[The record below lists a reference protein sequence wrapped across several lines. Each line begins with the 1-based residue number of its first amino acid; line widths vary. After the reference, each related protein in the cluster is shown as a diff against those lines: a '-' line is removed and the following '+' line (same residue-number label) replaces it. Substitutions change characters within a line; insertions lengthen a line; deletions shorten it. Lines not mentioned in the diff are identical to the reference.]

1 MLFSILGAKGGSG
14 DGLIAKL
21 CLILGTPWTAAYQ
34 ALLSIGFSRQEYWS
48 GLPFPSPGAK
58 GKTEKSGLVSDFTEL
73 TVLLGRREAA
83 HKLGNINHKSKLIMK
98 SSE

>member
-14 DGLIAKL
+14 GGLVAKL
-21 CLILGTPWTAAYQ
+21 CLTVAYQ
-34 ALLSIGFSRQEYWS
+34 APLAMGFSRQEYWS
-48 GLPFPSPGAK
+48 RLPFAFPGAK

-83 HKLGNINHKSKLIMK
+83 HKL
-98 SSE
+98 